1 MALIVANN
9 NGYCI
14 VDMCTIIG
22 DLREKVG
29 IWGHHI
35 QIFIVGDNIIG
46 LLFSKCCFCG
56 NYLITILN

>member
-1 MALIVANN
+1 MVGMALIVANN

-29 IWGHHI
+29 I
-35 QIFIVGDNIIG
+35 
-46 LLFSKCCFCG
+46 
-56 NYLITILN
+56 